1 MRIDELYL
9 QQCLILWLIT
19 VQKRANKHKLS
30 TIFNAKS
37 TPKINEL
44 QNIFYLKRK
53 LNQVFVIAL
62 PDWHLLRQVSE
73 NVNLDP
79 ITY

>member
-1 MRIDELYL
+1 M
-9 QQCLILWLIT
+9 WLVT

>member
-19 VQKRANKHKLS
+19 FQKRANKHKLS

-44 QNIFYLKRK
+44 KNIFYLKCK
-53 LNQVFVIAL
+53 LNQVSVIVL

>member
-30 TIFNAKS
+30 AYLMQNQ
-37 TPKINEL
+37 L
-44 QNIFYLKRK
+44 QK
-53 LNQVFVIAL
+53 
-62 PDWHLLRQVSE
+62 
-73 NVNLDP
+73 
-79 ITY
+79 